1 MWNKISSKEDISAL
15 MDRMYSFH
23 DSCIKEMYYISG
35 AYTTAEKSMYPIN
48 DRRTLRVLIQSQID
62 SSAAIELKFSGL
74 ISLSLRPTD
83 EKYTCEILEASL
95 EEKDGYFIWEDDI
108 DLSEES
114 DQCGTVICSE
124 RLSWREIKSV
134 YGSDEFYSPAE

>member
-1 MWNKISSKEDISAL
+1 
-15 MDRMYSFH
+15 
-23 DSCIKEMYYISG
+23 
-35 AYTTAEKSMYPIN
+35 MYPIN

-62 SSAAIELKFSGL
+62 SSAAIELEFSGL

-95 EEKDGYFIWEDDI
+95 EEKDGYFIWKDDI

-124 RLSWREIKSV
+124 SLSWREIKSV

>member
-1 MWNKISSKEDISAL
+1 
-15 MDRMYSFH
+15 
-23 DSCIKEMYYISG
+23 
-35 AYTTAEKSMYPIN
+35 MYPIN

-62 SSAAIELKFSGL
+62 SSAAIELEFSGL

-95 EEKDGYFIWEDDI
+95 EEKGGYFIWKDDI

-134 YGSDEFYSPAE
+134 YGSDEFYLPAE

>member
-15 MDRMYSFH
+15 MNRMYSFH
-23 DSCIKEMYYISG
+23 DSCIKEMHYISG

-62 SSAAIELKFSGL
+62 SSAAIELEFSGL

-95 EEKDGYFIWEDDI
+95 EEKDGYFI
-108 DLSEES
+108 
-114 DQCGTVICSE
+114 
-124 RLSWREIKSV
+124 
-134 YGSDEFYSPAE
+134 

>member
-1 MWNKISSKEDISAL
+1 MWNKISSKEDISTL

-23 DSCIKEMYYISG
+23 DSCIKEMHYISG
-35 AYTTAEKSMYPIN
+35 AYTTA

-62 SSAAIELKFSGL
+62 SSAAIELEFSGL

-95 EEKDGYFIWEDDI
+95 EEKDGYFIWKDDI

-124 RLSWREIKSV
+124 SLSWREIKSA